1 MNQSVMGSMFSRY
14 KTPAFVNLDFK
25 VTFTPS
31 LLRKD
36 LDLGLEAARQ
46 FGVPMPLA
54 SITRDIV
61 QTLIGNGLDNEDF
74 AKLLVLQAKASSLA
88 LEPENVP
95 VGDGLG

>member
-1 MNQSVMGSMFSRY
+1 MFSRY

-25 VTFTPS
+25 VTFTPT

-54 SITRDIV
+54 SITRDTV

-74 AKLLVLQAKASSLA
+74 AKLLVLQAKASGLA